1 MISNP
6 RYPNHRL
13 SPVAESNVPSESQA
27 PAVPGGSLA
36 PFHHPTFV
44 VLWIATVV
52 SNVGVWMQNAA
63 AGWLMTTL
71 DQDPFVVSMVQ
82 FATTFP
88 MFLFALPAGALADI
102 VDRRRLLILTQA
114 VSTCLAGAFGFFVL
128 FGNVSA
134 NGLIAFML
142 LSATSAAL
150 VMPAWQAIVPQLV
163 PRPLLQSAV
172 ALNSV
177 GLNVSRALGPALAGV
192 VIAAWGMASPF
203 WLNALTTTGVV
214 AALVWWQPAK
224 DGVPTH
230 LAAEPLFHAIS
241 SGLRHARS
249 NAHLRATLIRAFAFF
264 VFASAYWAVL
274 PLIARNQVAGG
285 PALYGFLLAAIGIGA
300 VSAAFALPALKQR
313 LGADRLA
320 AAGTL
325 GTVAALVLFALSR
338 HPVTALAASLIAG
351 LSWITALATINVSAQ
366 MALPPWVRGRG
377 LSVYVAVMFGS
388 LSLGSAI
395 WGKVATFTGVPVSCL
410 IAAAGAAL
418 SVPIL
423 MRWKLQTAATLDL
436 TPSMHWPEPVVS
448 SDVESDRGPV
458 MVTIEYRIN
467 PRDRDAFL
475 AALAKLADE
484 RRRDGAFN
492 WNVFEDVAQEGRF
505 VEAFL
510 LDSWLQHLRQH
521 ERVSNADR
529 QLQDAVHGFHLDG
542 TPRVTHLVAAQP
554 R

>member
-1 MISNP
+1 M
-6 RYPNHRL
+6 
-13 SPVAESNVPSESQA
+13 AESNVPSESQA

-214 AALVWWQPAK
+214 AALVWWQSAK

-230 LAAEPLFHAIS
+230 LPAEPLFHAIS
-241 SGLRHARS
+241 SGLRHARY

-264 VFASAYWAVL
+264 VFASAYWALL

-492 WNVFEDVAQEGRF
+492 WNVFEDVALEGRF